1 MKRIFFFLFAVMSLF
16 TARAQYTMFPKF
28 SDNWSVSLGGGVTH
42 PLVYKPEVKLL
53 TPSMT
58 VGLKKQLTPVFALG
72 VDWDYVSWNNRLL
85 LTRYERTQVHVVG
98 SFNLC
103 NLFGAYPGK
112 PHLFDVEAKT
122 SAGWGHIF
130 NRAYRNSPDANY
142 LVTKCGLDVTCNFGA
157 NRRWGVSLRP
167 NVRFDLRNDGKPDYE
182 SFNTERAEFDLSLAL
197 VYRFDAKSRP
207 SIFEPPV
214 TVSANQHEDLLEAM
228 RFLHKDL
235 AERDAV
241 IAKQEKRIAQLEAN
255 GGARGGA
262 GVTAVGN
269 RPLETVVSFSNGRA
283 VVDAPQFPNVER
295 VAKYL
300 KKYPNARVEIR
311 GYASPGG
318 NLSANIRIAQ
328 LRAEAVQNLLI
339 AQYGISKNRI
349 VATGQGVGKLYAEP
363 EWNSVAVCTILE
375 K

>member
-1 MKRIFFFLFAVMSLF
+1 
-16 TARAQYTMFPKF
+16 
-28 SDNWSVSLGGGVTH
+28 
-42 PLVYKPEVKLL
+42 
-53 TPSMT
+53 
-58 VGLKKQLTPVFALG
+58 
-72 VDWDYVSWNNRLL
+72 
-85 LTRYERTQVHVVG
+85 
-98 SFNLC
+98 
-103 NLFGAYPGK
+103 
-112 PHLFDVEAKT
+112 
-122 SAGWGHIF
+122 
-130 NRAYRNSPDANY
+130 
-142 LVTKCGLDVTCNFGA
+142 
-157 NRRWGVSLRP
+157 
-167 NVRFDLRNDGKPDYE
+167 
-182 SFNTERAEFDLSLAL
+182 
-197 VYRFDAKSRP
+197 
-207 SIFEPPV
+207 
-214 TVSANQHEDLLEAM
+214 M

-241 IAKQEKRIAQLEAN
+241 IAKQEKRIAQLEGN
-255 GGARGGA
+255 GGVRGGSVASAA
-262 GVTAVGN
+262 GS
-269 RPLETVVSFSNGRA
+269 RPLEMVVSFSNGRA